1 MILFHQIRKALMTV
15 GLVVL
20 LATAITFSSAP
31 GESWAIPL
39 FTSSI
44 GQSYVSVL
52 TINQAK
58 AIAKDQA
65 KNVEGKAQEEI
76 GNMTGNLKTQSA
88 GKAKQFD
95 ANTQEAILES
105 VENPNYQP
113 SGQNKQNREAVEC
126 LENDARGCFDQK

>member
-1 MILFHQIRKALMTV
+1 MILFHQIRKALMTI

-31 GESWAIPL
+31 GASWAIPL

-44 GQSYVSVL
+44 GQPYVSVL

-65 KNVEGKAQEEI
+65 KNVEGKAQEGI